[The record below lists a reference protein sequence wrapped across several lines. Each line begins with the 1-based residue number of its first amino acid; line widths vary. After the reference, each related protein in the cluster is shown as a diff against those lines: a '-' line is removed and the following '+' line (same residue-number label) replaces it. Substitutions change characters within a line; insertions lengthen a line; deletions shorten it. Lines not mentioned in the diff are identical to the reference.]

1 MFRLMGVTHRGGMM
15 SDEPQAKPDAEG
27 SPDEI
32 EEVVE
37 GDAEGLDEAAE
48 PNDDEPDSSE
58 DQQGEDEAGPA
69 REVARQPSRGQ
80 RQFGAV
86 REENREL
93 RARIAETERLLA
105 QLTQQQ
111 RQPSAAEIAAQER
124 QEAEAVSMMAPA
136 EVARYYSQKSEQKL
150 DAALRQ
156 TQFQLWNQ
164 SDTLAYQTELA
175 RDPSFAKYDDRVQEL
190 ARQYPTVSRIDLLD
204 KAMGE
209 AARKGI
215 SGARTRARNRSAQAT
230 ERQTVRPPANGRGDV
245 AGSTERG
252 GGNRWDRLR
261 DVQI

>member
-1 MFRLMGVTHRGGMM
+1 M
-15 SDEPQAKPDAEG
+15 SDEPKPEAEG
-27 SPDEI
+27 SSNEI
-32 EEVVE
+32 EEVIDE
-37 GDAEGLDEAAE
+37 GNAEGLDEAAE
-48 PNDDEPDSSE
+48 PDVDESDSGE

-69 REVARQPSRGQ
+69 REVARPSRGQ

-105 QLTQQQ
+105 QLSQQQ
-111 RQPSAAEIAAQER
+111 RQPSAAELAEQER
-124 QEAEAVSMMAPA
+124 REAEAVQMMSAP

-190 ARQYPTVSRIDLLD
+190 ARQYPTVSRVDLLD

-215 SGARTRARNRSAQAT
+215 AGARTRARNRSAQAT

-252 GGNRWDRLR
+252 GGSRWDRLR